1 MLIQGVN
8 LQGVTVQDKLPP
20 TPYDTP
26 TAVSNATVVSTS
38 PFGSG
43 SSYRFT
49 GSTTSYVYY
58 ENYSGLSFGTGDF
71 TTEWFQYET
80 DTNNFPRVYWQSNTT
95 GVNYP
100 VQGISL
106 EGTNP
111 YMWFSPST
119 LVSMGTNI
127 LGTYKNAWV
136 HFAVVR
142 ASSRLN
148 LYKNGTLISAFGGV
162 PNATNI
168 TGGTQKFYIG
178 GKAAGGL
185 ASEQFGGDITNF
197 RVSNIAVYTGN
208 FTTPTSAL
216 QKTQSANPYGG
227 SNTSAI
233 TSGQCIFLMN
243 PT

>member
-8 LQGVTVQDKLPP
+8 LQGVTIQDKPP
-20 TPYDTP
+20 TPPYDTP

-38 PFGSG
+38 PFGTG

-49 GSTTSYVYY
+49 GSTTSYVYF

-80 DTNNFPRVYWQSNTT
+80 DSNAFPRVYWQSNTA
-95 GVNYP
+95 GANFP
-100 VQGISL
+100 VQGVSL
-106 EGTNP
+106 EGTTP
-111 YMWFSPST
+111 YYWFSPST
-119 LVSMGTNI
+119 FGAMGS
-127 LGTYKNAWV
+127 LGTFKNLWV
-136 HFAVVR
+136 HFALVR
-142 ASSRLN
+142 ISSKLYF
-148 LYKNGTLISAFGGV
+148 YKNGTLISTAGGIS
-162 PNATNI
+162 NSTNI

-178 GKAAGGL
+178 CKAAGGL

-197 RVSNIAVYTGN
+197 RVCNIGVYTGN

-216 QKTQSANPYGG
+216 QKTQSANPSGG

-233 TSGQCIFLMN
+233 AEGQCIFLMN
-243 PT
+243 PS